1 MPPGSPHTT
10 KTRSFPQP
18 RTMACRLVLIWLA
31 AWLIA
36 ACGQPPESGAT
47 YTEGPASKA
56 GTGRYYMNREIAQ
69 VMSFR
74 GADWLERT
82 ERGPTERTDLVLEN
96 LALTPSSVVADI
108 GAGSGYFSRRIAQL
122 VPTGEVI
129 AVDIQPEML
138 SRLEAQAAA
147 ENISNIRTVLAQEK
161 SPNLAGNTIDLA
173 LLVDVYHE
181 LKWPREVMLSIRDA
195 LKPGGKVVLVEY
207 RAEDKSVPIIPIH
220 KMSEA
225 QARMELEAVGFEL
238 ADNQSFLPNQH
249 FLVFTVAADA
259 ADTANLPAPIE
270 SPAESQDAS
279 EQGDSKLRA
288 VDFRATGN
296 EPPWKLEVGPERIR
310 LKTGY
315 ELSIEDFPPANPLV
329 ESNLTGYS
337 TRTTV
342 SLLEITITAGG
353 CNDSMSDEQFESAV
367 TIRLVNVSLV
377 EPTPVTLTGCGN
389 TQH

>member
-1 MPPGSPHTT
+1 
-10 KTRSFPQP
+10 
-18 RTMACRLVLIWLA
+18 MACKLIAIWLA
-31 AWLIA
+31 AWLIT
-36 ACGQPPESGAT
+36 ACGQPPESAAT

-82 ERGPTERTDLVLEN
+82 ERGTTERTDLVLEN
-96 LALTPSSVVADI
+96 LTLTPSSVVADI

-122 VPTGEVI
+122 VPNGKVI

-138 SRLEAQAAA
+138 SKLEAQAAA

-161 SPNLAGNTIDLA
+161 SPNLSSNTIDLA

-181 LKWPREVMLSIRDA
+181 LKWPREVMLNIRGA

-225 QARMELEAVGFEL
+225 QARIELEAVGFQL

-259 ADTANLPAPIE
+259 ADTANLPAPVE
-270 SPAESQDAS
+270 NPAESQGTS
-279 EQGDSKLRA
+279 VQEGGELRA

-296 EPPWKLEVGPERIR
+296 EPPWKLEVGPGQIR

-315 ELSIEDFPPANPLV
+315 ESSIKDFPPANPLI
-329 ESNLTGYS
+329 ESDLTRYS
-337 TRTTV
+337 TRTID

-367 TIRLVNVSLV
+367 TIRLVNVSLA
-377 EPTPVTLTGCGN
+377 EQAPLTLTGCGN